1 MKTRLFTFSLPA
13 IAIAYLTGISVAV
26 MAAEKKGS
34 GSSPP
39 PKFSS
44 ADETFMMSAAQ
55 TGMVE
60 VKLGELA
67 AKKATQEDI
76 KQFGAAMVSDHSKAN
91 KELQAIAAT
100 NGVTLPSQLDA
111 LHKSKVDKMSKLSGE
126 QFDKAYVAEMVK
138 DHEKIAAEF
147 EKAAKT
153 AQNPELKSFAATTL
167 LVLKTHLKHIK
178 AIAAGKSI

>member
-1 MKTRLFTFSLPA
+1 MKARLLTFCFPVVAL
-13 IAIAYLTGISVAV
+13 AYLTVMSVA
-26 MAAEKKGS
+26 MAAEKKDS
-34 GSSPP
+34 ESSP

-55 TGMVE
+55 AGMVE

-76 KQFGAAMVSDHSKAN
+76 KQFGATMVTDHSKAN

-138 DHEKIAAEF
+138 DHEKVTAEF
-147 EKAAKT
+147 EKASKT

-167 LVLKTHLKHIK
+167 PVLKTHLKHIK
-178 AIAAGKSI
+178 AIAAGKSS

>member
-55 TGMVE
+55 AGMVE

-100 NGVTLPSQLDA
+100 NGVTLPSKLDA
-111 LHKSKVDKMSKLSGE
+111 PHKSKVDKMSQLSGE

-138 DHEKIAAEF
+138 DHEKLAAEF
-147 EKAAKT
+147 EKASKT

-167 LVLKTHLKHIK
+167 PVLKAHLKHIK
-178 AIAAGKSI
+178 AIAAGKSS